1 MEQITLRI
9 PSDTLEEVESEADEE
24 GKTRSE
30 YLRDVIDS
38 RHEHEELRTEVERLR
53 TEVERKERRVEAVL
67 EQREE
72 HTDLVRAVERE
83 QSLQERKA
91 KAGVVTRLKW
101 WATGMPDDSD

>member
-9 PSDTLEEVESEADEE
+9 PTDTLEEVDAEADEE

-38 RHEHEELRTEVERLR
+38 RHEHERLQTEVEQLR

-72 HTDLVRAVERE
+72 HTELVRAVERE

-91 KAGVVTRLKW
+91 KAGIVTRVKW
-101 WATGMPDDSD
+101 WATGMPDED